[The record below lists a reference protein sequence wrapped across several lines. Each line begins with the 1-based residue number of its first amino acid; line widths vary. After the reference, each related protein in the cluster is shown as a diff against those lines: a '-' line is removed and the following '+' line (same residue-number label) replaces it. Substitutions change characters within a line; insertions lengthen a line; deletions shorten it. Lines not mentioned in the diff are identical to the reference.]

1 MRILSENSPESLWR
15 LVGLLGKWITDLL
28 CLTLRL
34 RVIGYEKIRPV
45 MKTRRFILAFW
56 HSRIL
61 VTAYM
66 HKGWKGVIMASRS
79 VDGEIIARVVERQ
92 GHEAV
97 RGSTGKGGLRA
108 LATQIKAL
116 NTKARPGAM
125 IPDGPQGPRFRI
137 QPGII
142 TLAQKTGCPII
153 PASFSA
159 RKIKVFN
166 SWDRFVVPYPFTR
179 TRLVYGTPTYVPND
193 ANKETLENCR
203 ENLEREMRRI
213 TFAHDRYFGH
223 SINES
228 VSE

>member
-1 MRILSENSPESLWR
+1 MRKLKHSKSEMRWQ
-15 LVGLLGKWITDLL
+15 LVGILGKWLVDLL
-28 CLTLRL
+28 CFSLRL
-34 RVIGYEKIRPV
+34 RVIGYEKVRSV
-45 MKTRRFILAFW
+45 MASRRFILGFW

-61 VTAYM
+61 VTSYM

-79 VDGEIIARVVERQ
+79 GDGEIIARVVERQ

-108 LATQIKAL
+108 LAGMIKSL
-116 NTKARPGAM
+116 NAKDRPGAM

-179 TRLVYGTPTYVPND
+179 ASLVYGEPVYVPMNAD
-193 ANKETLENCR
+193 KRALEDCR
-203 ENLEREMRRI
+203 LMLEAELRRI
-213 TFAHDRYFGH
+213 TFSHDRYFGH
-223 SINES
+223 FIR
-228 VSE
+228 